1 MARPA
6 DFTPRIDA
14 PDLGQ
19 MTDGDA
25 SGLVPEGRL
34 AGQSFVGSEL
44 DGRRLAGV
52 SFRECTFQDVS
63 VDGADLRSAG
73 FVDVAI
79 ERLNAPVFSA
89 PRSQFRRVV
98 VDGSRFGSAE
108 VYESEWESVE
118 FRNCKLGYV
127 NLRGAELQ
135 DVLFTGCI
143 LDELDL
149 GGAAAHRLAFADSRV
164 RRLDLTAAKLK
175 HVDLRG
181 LELRELAGLE
191 GLRGAAMTPF
201 QISELAPL
209 FAAHFGIV
217 EKT

>member
-1 MARPA
+1 MAKPD
-6 DFTPRIDA
+6 DFTPRIDS
-14 PDLGQ
+14 PDLGHL
-19 MTDGDA
+19 TEGDDSA
-25 SGLVPEGRL
+25 LVPEWRAVGMR
-34 AGQSFVGSEL
+34 FVGTEL

-52 SFRECTFQDVS
+52 SFTECTLQDVS

-89 PRSQFRRVV
+89 PRSRFRRVV

-108 VYESEWESVE
+108 VYESEWDSVE

-164 RRLDLTAAKLK
+164 RRLELTAAKLK

-181 LELRELAGLE
+181 LEVQELVGLE
-191 GLRGAAMTPF
+191 GLRGAAMTPL

-217 EKT
+217 DKT

>member
-1 MARPA
+1 M
-6 DFTPRIDA
+6 
-14 PDLGQ
+14 
-19 MTDGDA
+19 
-25 SGLVPEGRL
+25 
-34 AGQSFVGSEL
+34 SFVGAKL
-44 DGRRLAGV
+44 DGRCLAGV
-52 SFRECTFQDVS
+52 SFTECTFQDVS
-63 VDGADLRSAG
+63 VDGADQRSAG

-89 PRSQFRRVV
+89 
-98 VDGSRFGSAE
+98 E
-108 VYESEWESVE
+108 YVE

-181 LELRELAGLE
+181 LEFQELAGLE

-201 QISELAPL
+201 QIGELAAL
-209 FAAHFGIV
+209 FAAHFDIV